1 MNTNRIKRDGFS
13 NPATQRYFV
22 ENWSD
27 DRYCED
33 IEERKCCGFCRN
45 AHFVECEGYPWVIC
59 LNPDSAYCY
68 ETLDGSFS
76 CPGQDPYPEDTDDD
90 REHD

>member
-1 MNTNRIKRDGFS
+1 MNTNRIKSDGFS

-27 DRYCED
+27 DRYCE
-33 IEERKCCGFCRN
+33 
-45 AHFVECEGYPWVIC
+45 
-59 LNPDSAYCY
+59 DSAYCY